1 MGGNFA
7 GAAKFSFRQT
17 DDPRYT
23 DRRMQNLIRKI
34 DESFQKYGPTQ
45 VADIRK
51 PEHKFIYYSVFYGQ
65 VKVPC

>member
-1 MGGNFA
+1 VGGNFA

-34 DESFQKYGPTQ
+34 DESFQ
-45 VADIRK
+45 
-51 PEHKFIYYSVFYGQ
+51 
-65 VKVPC
+65 

>member
-1 MGGNFA
+1 VGGNFA

-45 VADIRK
+45 VADICK
-51 PEHKFIYYSVFYGQ
+51 LASVLSCSVFYCE
-65 VKVPC
+65 VEVPC

>member
-51 PEHKFIYYSVFYGQ
+51 LAYDLSYSVFYRE
-65 VKVPC
+65 VKVP

>member
-34 DESFQKYGPTQ
+34 DENFQKYGPSQ

-51 PEHKFIYYSVFYGQ
+51 LASDLYYSVFYRE
-65 VKVPC
+65 VEVPC